1 MPHIFD
7 NINEKLLPQLK
18 ESLKDALMADF
29 CVGYFNLRG
38 WKLIQEEIEQFT
50 GGEDNCCRLLI
61 GMQKL
66 PKDELNQM
74 LGLGISPK
82 PISQNDA
89 NNLKKRI
96 VQEFSQQLM
105 IGKPNNDDELG
116 LKRLKSQLKSKKVI
130 VKLYLRRPLHA
141 KLYLMPQ
148 SHHNLKMYHRKR
160 GLFVH

>member
-18 ESLKDALMADF
+18 ESLKDAFMADF

-50 GGEDNCCRLLI
+50 GGENNCCRLLI

-74 LGLGISPK
+74 LGLGISRK
-82 PISQNDA
+82 PISQNDTI
-89 NNLKKRI
+89 NLKKR
-96 VQEFSQQLM
+96 FSPM
-105 IGKPNNDDELG
+105 WPHSTMTSDICICICVFRNREIK
-116 LKRLKSQLKSKKVI
+116 
-130 VKLYLRRPLHA
+130 
-141 KLYLMPQ
+141 
-148 SHHNLKMYHRKR
+148 
-160 GLFVH
+160 